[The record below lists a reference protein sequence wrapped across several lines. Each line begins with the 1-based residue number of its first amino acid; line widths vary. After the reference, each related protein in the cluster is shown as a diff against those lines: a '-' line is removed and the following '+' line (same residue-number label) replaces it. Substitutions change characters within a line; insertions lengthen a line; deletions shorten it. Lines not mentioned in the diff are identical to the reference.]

1 MKLGS
6 NTYRQMQS
14 FFLDKSNSS
23 EKVTRYV
30 TNSFPMGISEDGYV
44 GDDKK
49 YLGYLFIYLLLDLQ
63 NKLGIHSLHSI
74 TS

>member
-1 MKLGS
+1 
-6 NTYRQMQS
+6 
-14 FFLDKSNSS
+14 
-23 EKVTRYV
+23 
-30 TNSFPMGISEDGYV
+30 MGISEDGYV